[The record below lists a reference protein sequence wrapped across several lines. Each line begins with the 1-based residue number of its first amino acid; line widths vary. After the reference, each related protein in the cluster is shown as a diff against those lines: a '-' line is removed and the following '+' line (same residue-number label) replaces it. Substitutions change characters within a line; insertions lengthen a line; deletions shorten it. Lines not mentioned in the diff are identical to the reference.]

1 MFLADCHTHSL
12 CSPDSNAP
20 MLQMAQKAY
29 EYGLHTLCLTDHCD
43 LLSLEGERTL
53 DYDWTPVH
61 RERKGMLDAFGARLD
76 LPMGLSLAWAICFP
90 RHLRKFSGSRA
101 GFCHRLLP
109 QPGRG
114 GGRTGLLS
122 AAL

>member
-43 LLSLEGERTL
+43 LLSAGNS
-53 DYDWTPVH
+53 P
-61 RERKGMLDAFGARLD
+61 
-76 LPMGLSLAWAICFP
+76 
-90 RHLRKFSGSRA
+90 LRRPDRPA
-101 GFCHRLLP
+101 
-109 QPGRG
+109 
-114 GGRTGLLS
+114 TGC
-122 AAL
+122 

>member
-61 RERKGMLDAFGARLD
+61 RERKGMLRCPAGPAHGAGVWHG
-76 LPMGLSLAWAICFP
+76 PSV
-90 RHLRKFSGSRA
+90 SR
-101 GFCHRLLP
+101 GI
-109 QPGRG
+109 
-114 GGRTGLLS
+114 
-122 AAL
+122 